1 MTDQNPNSA
10 VIGWQEYVA
19 LPEWNVPPIRAKS
32 DSGARS
38 SAIDVVDFEE
48 LPGDRVLFHV
58 ALSKLNRDNLVTIE
72 APIKRR
78 TRIKSSN
85 GSVHDRIIVETTIK
99 VGEHEAL
106 VELGLVCRKT
116 MLCRMLLG
124 RTALVAGRFLVNSE
138 KRYLLS
144 QKPAST
150 KHKKRRPGKP

>member
-1 MTDQNPNSA
+1 MTDQNPETA
-10 VIGWQEYVA
+10 VIGWQEFVA
-19 LPEWNVPPIRAKS
+19 LPDWNVPPIRAKS

-38 SAIDVVDFEE
+38 SAIDVIDFEE
-48 LPGDRVLFHV
+48 LSGDRVLFHV
-58 ALSKLNRDNLVTIE
+58 ALSKKDRDNLVTIE

-85 GSVHDRIIVETTIK
+85 GSVHDRIIVETKILI
-99 VGEHEAL
+99 GEHEAI

-124 RTALVAGRFLVNSE
+124 RTALAGRFLVNSE

-144 QKPAST
+144 QRPTPAKKT
-150 KHKKRRPGKP
+150 KTKKRHP

>member
-1 MTDQNPNSA
+1 MTDQKPDSV
-10 VIGWQEYVA
+10 VIGWQEFVA

-48 LPGDRVLFHV
+48 LPGERVLFHV
-58 ALSKLNRDNLVTIE
+58 ALSKKNRDNLVTIE

-85 GSVHDRIIVETTIK
+85 GSVHDRLIVETTIQI
-99 VGEHEAL
+99 GDHAAL

-124 RTALVAGRFLVNSE
+124 RTALAGRFLVNSE
-138 KRYLLS
+138 RRYLLS
-144 QKPAST
+144 EKPPAT
-150 KHKKRRPGKP
+150 KHKKRRPGKA

>member
-1 MTDQNPNSA
+1 VTEEIRELA
-10 VIGWQEYVA
+10 VIGWQEYIG

-58 ALSKLNRDNLVTIE
+58 ALSKLNRTNLVTIE

-85 GSVHDRIIVETTIK
+85 GSVHDRIIVETTIQIGQHQA
-99 VGEHEAL
+99 V
-106 VELGLVCRKT
+106 VELGLVCRRT

-124 RTALVAGRFLVNSE
+124 RTALAGRFLVNSE
-138 KRYLLS
+138 KRFLLS
-144 QKPAST
+144 EKPPSV
-150 KHKKRRPGKP
+150 KKKKRRPKS

>member
-1 MTDQNPNSA
+1 MTDQNPDPA

-19 LPEWNVPPIRAKS
+19 LPDWKVPPIRAKS

-48 LPGDRVLFHV
+48 LPGERVLFHV
-58 ALSKLNRDNLVTIE
+58 ALSKRDRDNLVTIE

-85 GSVHDRIIVETTIK
+85 GSVHDRIIVETRIQI
-99 VGEHEAL
+99 GEHEAT

-124 RTALVAGRFLVNSE
+124 RTALAGRFLVNSE

-144 QKPAST
+144 QKPVST
-150 KHKKRRPGKP
+150 KTKTKTKKRRP

>member
-1 MTDQNPNSA
+1 MTDENRELA
-10 VIGWQEYVA
+10 VIGWQEYIA
-19 LPEWNVPPIRAKS
+19 LPKWNVPPIRAKS

-85 GSVHDRIIVETTIK
+85 GSVHDRIIVETTIQ
-99 VGEHEAL
+99 VGQHQAV
-106 VELGLVCRKT
+106 VELGLVCRRT

-124 RTALVAGRFLVNSE
+124 RTALAGRFLVNSE
-138 KRYLLS
+138 KRFLLS
-144 QKPAST
+144 EKPPS
-150 KHKKRRPGKP
+150 KKKKKRRPKS

>member
-1 MTDQNPNSA
+1 MSEEIRDLA
-10 VIGWQEYVA
+10 VIGWQEYVG

-38 SAIDVVDFEE
+38 SAIDVIDFEE
-48 LPGDRVLFHV
+48 LPGQRVLFHV
-58 ALSKLNRDNLVTIE
+58 ALSKANRGKRVTIE

-85 GSVHDRIIVETTIK
+85 GSVHDRLIVETTIRIGRK
-99 VGEHEAL
+99 HAV

-124 RTALVAGRFLVNSE
+124 RTALAGRFLVDSENRFLLSE
-138 KRYLLS
+138 KP
-144 QKPAST
+144 KP
-150 KHKKRRPGKP
+150 KKIKKRRPNV